1 MNETYYVDG
10 VKTTRESLINNAKY
24 IDTVQSIK
32 DIDIILRGYL
42 DDDPK
47 VESCETQLLETGEAI
62 IDGCLII
69 LQGKKLF
76 EA

>member
-10 VKTTRESLINNAKY
+10 VKTTRESLINNAQY

-42 DDDPK
+42 DDELI
-47 VESCETQLLETGEAI
+47 VESCEAQLLETGETI

>member
-10 VKTTRESLINNAKY
+10 VKTTRESLINNAQY
-24 IDTVQSIK
+24 IDTVQSVN

-42 DDDPK
+42 DDDLT
-47 VESCETQLLETGEAI
+47 VESCEAQLLEKGETI
-62 IDGCLII
+62 IDGCLMI
-69 LQGKKLF
+69 LKGNELY

>member
-42 DDDPK
+42 DDDVI
-47 VESCETQLLETGEAI
+47 VENCETQLLETGETI

-69 LQGKKLF
+69 LQGKELF

>member
-10 VKTTRESLINNAKY
+10 VKTTRESLINNAQY

-42 DDDPK
+42 DDELI
-47 VESCETQLLETGEAI
+47 VESCEAQLLEMGEAI

>member
-1 MNETYYVDG
+1 MNEIYYVDG
-10 VKTTRESLINNAKY
+10 IKTTRESLINNAQY
-24 IDTVQSIK
+24 IDTVQSVK

-42 DDDPK
+42 DDDLT
-47 VESCETQLLETGEAI
+47 VESCEAQLLEAGETI

-69 LQGKKLF
+69 LQGKNLF